1 MVNNRE
7 LKTDVLIIGA
17 GPTGLL
23 LANLLGKMGV
33 STIIVEKN
41 SSTVQEPRA
50 VSIDDESMRAL
61 QAANLSKNVENI
73 MVRGYGSIYKGPKG
87 DIFASV
93 KPFEKEYGFDKRNAF
108 QQPELENILRKALN
122 DYKNVKVLFETQI
135 IDFDQSSSGVLAK
148 VQNSDGVKTSIKS
161 KFMVGCD
168 GASSEVRK
176 LLGINLSGG
185 SFAEPWLIIDLN
197 STKNRCA
204 HTEVFCNPNRSY
216 ITLPGPKGIRR
227 YEFKLNSDEDPK
239 KVVEEQ
245 FVRKLL
251 GTVGSDEAEDL
262 RRVKVYTFHARV
274 AEKWRDGL
282 VFLAGDAAHLTPPFA
297 GQGMNSGLRDAH
309 NLAWKLDEA
318 LKSTFS
324 EELLDSYESERVP
337 HAWSMIDLAIN
348 MGRVMMPKSVIQG
361 FIIRNAFKLLGL
373 YGPAR
378 DYFSQM
384 KYKPKP
390 RFKTGLIWP
399 DNRNGKKTLIGRMIF
414 QTVLESFDGKLNLL
428 DEVLPDSS
436 VLIIFSRKP
445 EEALTEEMRINLET
459 DGAYIIGI
467 TPEDTKVIETKL
479 PVFRDRARYFSRK
492 PYPDYLEHVLLLRR
506 DRYIAASCKIEK
518 VMDIRSKI
526 KKLTATCE
534 NFPVL

>member
-1 MVNNRE
+1 MITEKE
-7 LKTDVLIIGA
+7 LQTGVLIIGA

-33 STIIVEKN
+33 PTIIVEKN
-41 SSTVQEPRA
+41 ISTVQEPRA

-73 MVRGYGSIYKGPKG
+73 MVSGYGSIYRGPKG

-108 QQPELENILRKALN
+108 QQPELEDILLKSLDN
-122 DYKNVKVLFETQI
+122 YQNVKVLLGTCLC
-135 IDFDQSSSGVLAK
+135 DFNQSSSGVLAK
-148 VQNSDGVKTSIKS
+148 VKVTDDEKISIMA

-168 GASSEVRK
+168 GASSDVRK
-176 LLGINLSGG
+176 LLKINLKGG
-185 SFAEPWLIIDLN
+185 TFVEPWLIIDLK
-197 STKNRCA
+197 STKNRCS
-204 HTEVFCNPNRSY
+204 HTEVFCNPKRSC
-216 ITLPGPKGIRR
+216 ITLPGPKGVRR
-227 YEFKLNSDEDPK
+227 YEFKLNSGEDPN

-251 GTVGSDEAEDL
+251 GTVGPDQDEKL
-262 RRVKVYTFHARV
+262 RRVKVYTFHARI

-282 VFLAGDAAHLTPPFA
+282 IFLAGDAAHLTPPFA

-318 LKSTFS
+318 IKHNASN
-324 EELLDSYESERVP
+324 ELLDSYEAERAP
-337 HAWSMIDLAIN
+337 HAWSMIELALN
-348 MGRVMMPKSVIQG
+348 MGKVMMPASAIQG
-361 FIIRNAFKLLGL
+361 LIVRSCFKFLGL

-390 RFKTGLIWP
+390 RFKIGLIWP
-399 DNRNGKKTLIGRMIF
+399 DNRRGKYTLIGRMIF
-414 QTVLESFDGKLNLL
+414 QSVLESFDGKSNLL
-428 DEVLPDSS
+428 DEVLPDLP

-445 EEALTEEMRINLET
+445 EEALTKEMCINLES
-459 DGAYIIGI
+459 DGVYIIGI
-467 TPEDTKVIETKL
+467 TPEDTKVIETNI
-479 PVFRDRARYFSRK
+479 PVFRDRSRYFSQK

-518 VMDIRSKI
+518 VMDVRAKI
-526 KKLTATCE
+526 KKLTAICE
-534 NFPVL
+534 S